1 MTSRCQG
8 LFPPTQFKREKPW
21 ERGCP
26 NPISDQTLTL
36 FRLLK
41 HLRTA
46 VNSRRSSNLTSQR
59 KKINEEVA
67 SSKNCTQFQIRVYIR
82 YRPIGD
88 QNGQN
93 LYPIADQNG
102 SKTTPFGA
110 AHTYMA
116 YIREYPTPWEQT
128 IRHSFM
134 NVNHNREFSMLLFQL
149 KGQVLRVFCVL
160 VKIVQKSLPTT
171 SIDTRSCKTGRK
183 ISNEFW
189 QGD

>member
-1 MTSRCQG
+1 MGEIIRGFPYNSTLPHFQKCAVSVKCRNSGFQG
-8 LFPPTQFKREKPW
+8 HGWTWLQ
-21 ERGCP
+21 
-26 NPISDQTLTL
+26 L
-36 FRLLK
+36 
-41 HLRTA
+41 
-46 VNSRRSSNLTSQR
+46 
-59 KKINEEVA
+59 
-67 SSKNCTQFQIRVYIR
+67 QIRVHIR
-82 YRPIGD
+82 YRPIGG

-93 LYPIADQNG
+93 LYPFADKNG
-102 SKTTPFGA
+102 SKTTPIGA

-116 YIREYPTPWEQT
+116 YIRNYPTPREQT

-134 NVNHNREFSMLLFQL
+134 NGNHNREFSMLLFQL

-160 VKIVQKSLPTT
+160 VKIVQKSLPST